1 MNEHIKKVSIST
13 LDRVIQILNVK
24 EDKDILE
31 LKELSNSTIHNASVF
46 QDDVSVSIAV
56 VIYALS
62 KIMERNPD
70 ELDYNKILKMLAN
83 SRDSLERGSDN
94 DFSVAME
101 RLISEISKMD
111 ARLKLYT
118 QEVITESQVKKG
130 CKLCEI
136 GLSTAQAS
144 EVMGISQWDMM
155 KYLGNT
161 KLNEHSAGIDL
172 KSRMK
177 FARSLF
183 P

>member
-1 MNEHIKKVSIST
+1 MDEHIKKVSVST
-13 LDRVIQILNVK
+13 LGRVMQILNVK

-31 LKELSNSTIHNASVF
+31 IKELSNSTIHNASVF

-70 ELDYNKILKMLAN
+70 ELDYAKILKMLA
-83 SRDSLERGSDN
+83 SLRDSLERGSDKE
-94 DFSVAME
+94 FSAAMG
-101 RLISEISKMD
+101 RLISEISKRD
-111 ARLKLYT
+111 ARLKMYT

-136 GLSTAQAS
+136 GLSTAKAS
-144 EVMGISQWDMM
+144 EVMGVSQWDMM

-161 KLNEHSAGIDL
+161 NLNEHSAGVDI

>member
-1 MNEHIKKVSIST
+1 MNEHIKKVAVST
-13 LDRVIQILNVK
+13 IDRVIRILNVK

-31 LKELSNSTIHNASVF
+31 IKELSNSTMHNASVF

-56 VIYALS
+56 AIYALS
-62 KIMERNPD
+62 KIMERHA
-70 ELDYNKILKMLAN
+70 EQLDYSKVLRMLA
-83 SRDSLERGSDN
+83 SSKTALERDDIGSFN
-94 DFSVAME
+94 SSIEKLF
-101 RLISEISKMD
+101 SEISRID
-111 ARLKLYT
+111 AKFRIYA

-136 GLSTAQAS
+136 GLSTAKAS
-144 EVMGISQWDMM
+144 EIIGVSQWDMM

-161 KLNEHSAGIDL
+161 KVGEHSAGVDL